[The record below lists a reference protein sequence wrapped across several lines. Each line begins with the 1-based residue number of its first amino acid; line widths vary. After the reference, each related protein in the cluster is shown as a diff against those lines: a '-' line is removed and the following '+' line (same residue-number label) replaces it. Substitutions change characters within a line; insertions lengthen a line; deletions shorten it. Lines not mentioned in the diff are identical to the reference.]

1 MNEEIR
7 GVTAI
12 DTMYELKGFQ
22 MAQSFYEVIFPWAIG
37 VLAATA
43 VVHILFMA
51 DRTRRFRD
59 IVIYSGYFLV
69 MLYLAHP
76 IKVNVAVPAGYVW
89 EDFEAFYREY
99 ERGSKGQPM
108 VKAPRFMVWSHI
120 LCDGISKILINQVN
134 KSFVDAPFGMERL
147 SALLRQ
153 ARIHDS
159 DLQERYQAFVLS
171 CYVPAMTMYGPS
183 GSRAGKE
190 GPGPFLNPFNV
201 PHDAYAEL
209 WYINYKGEYDPNRKC
224 DQEAREIYALLRAHV
239 LENGVLRETAQ
250 EVHSVLR
257 RHGQSHGDQ
266 FLNQDD
272 TFVLNHVVYN
282 ETAALFNVASGEIA
296 RLQRALPEYG
306 MFKTSQQTASNP
318 QGFVDVVRSVISF
331 VVKAK
336 QSVDQWFEHHAEGPK
351 AYYQVTNYAP
361 YVYGLS
367 MMVITA
373 MFPIAAFATFWPW
386 RWTVLLT
393 WCKYLLWIKLWMVFW
408 AMLAEFNRARYEFTI
423 GDDPSNGIGDQN
435 YIFPAIAAM
444 YLVAPGLALL
454 VVQLLD
460 AARAAA
466 VSAISHIAAGPGA
479 SQFFQFQNN
488 QQQGGAPPTAPR
500 GGGGSAGG
508 GGGASGGGAGAGAGG
523 GGAGAAAAAA

>member
-37 VLAATA
+37 ILAAA
-43 VVHILFMA
+43 AIVQILFMA

-59 IVIYSGYFLV
+59 VVIYSGYFLV

-99 ERGSKGQPM
+99 DMGSRGQPM

-120 LCDGISKILINQVN
+120 LCDGVTKLLMNKVN
-134 KSFVDAPFGMERL
+134 KSFMDAPFGMERL

-159 DLQERYQAFVLS
+159 GLQERYQAFVLS
-171 CYVPAMTMYGPS
+171 CYVPALTMYGPS
-183 GSRAGKE
+183 GSRSGKE

-201 PHDAYAEL
+201 PYDAYQEL
-209 WYINYKGEYDPNRKC
+209 WYINFNGEYDPNRKC
-224 DQEAREIYALLRAHV
+224 DQEARELFALLRAHV
-239 LENGVLRETAQ
+239 LENSVLRETAQ
-250 EVHSVLR
+250 EVNNVIR
-257 RHGQSHGDQ
+257 RHGKSQRENFGVT
-266 FLNQDD
+266 DD

-296 RLQRALPEYG
+296 RLQRAVPEYG
-306 MFKTSQQTASNP
+306 MFRTSQQTSSNP
-318 QGFVDVVRSVISF
+318 QGFIDVVRSVISF
-331 VVKAK
+331 VVKVK

-351 AYYQVTNYAP
+351 AYYAVTNYAP

-386 RWTVLLT
+386 RWTALIT
-393 WCKYLLWIKLWMVFW
+393 WAKYLLWIKLWMVFW

-423 GDDPSNGIGDQN
+423 GDDPSNGIGDQT

-444 YLVAPGLALL
+444 YLIAPGLALL

-460 AARAAA
+460 QARAGA
-466 VSAISHIAAGPGA
+466 VAAISHIAAGPGA
-479 SQFFQFQNN
+479 SQFFQIQGN
-488 QQQGGAPPTAPR
+488 QQQGGAPGAAPR
-500 GGGGSAGG
+500 SGGGPGG
-508 GGGASGGGAGAGAGG
+508 GGGAGGGSGAGG
-523 GGAGAAAAAA
+523 GGAGAGGGAAAAAA